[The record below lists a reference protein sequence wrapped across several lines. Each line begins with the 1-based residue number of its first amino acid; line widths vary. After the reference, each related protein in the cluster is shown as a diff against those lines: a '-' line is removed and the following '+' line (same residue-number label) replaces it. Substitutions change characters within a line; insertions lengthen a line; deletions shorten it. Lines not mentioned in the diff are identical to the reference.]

1 MTQYSE
7 VGRADRPASDFLG
20 ENFPVAPDYVRN
32 AVGQFLQST
41 KTSDHASAQQQLDM
55 KTTNTLISDFCSRRL
70 TPQAYDGA
78 MLAPIVKATK
88 DPVLRGQALD
98 ALFTYVTTCNLP
110 YEDMLFSLG
119 LAADQPIIDDYK
131 ANLVTKLYPESDQ
144 PWAQAPVGATPND
157 LLPVRT
163 ELGVNIESELIA
175 NADLLRWFL
184 SHNAGDYAD
193 ALQRARSVEVFHAP
207 MSEIMGIDGMA
218 MAMQSQRALMRL
230 NKLGEQKYI
239 EQARLQLQDLTDPR
253 IVDARIDDILTA
265 ISGYSHH
272 HQPLKHGESHGIM
285 IGEGESGPD
294 KLRTVWRIKSLGRT
308 AEKLYKQRSFDRL
321 TDTIGITT
329 ITEDAVQSGKVI
341 ANALKKMTVDRRFAL
356 QSSPKRNKPV
366 HVRGGVEYV
375 NDVARGM
382 GYGNIDELRN
392 YADVRVT
399 SPDDYQVAKF
409 AFTNQRW
416 GDKYPVNGELQ
427 TNRAEDR
434 VAARIGTP
442 NHAFYN
448 LTGRNATPE
457 EAEAVAHMNSRMQFL
472 GINGLTQQ
480 SRQRAEELL
489 REIYAHAE
497 NR

>member
-1 MTQYSE
+1 MTHSSE

-20 ENFPVAPDYVRN
+20 ENFPLAPDYVRD

-78 MLAPIVKATK
+78 MLAPLVQATRE
-88 DPVLRGQALD
+88 PRLRGRALD
-98 ALFTYVTTCNLP
+98 ALYTYVTTCNLP
-110 YEDMLFSLG
+110 YEDMLFALG
-119 LAADQPIIDDYK
+119 LAADQLVIDDYK
-131 ANLVTKLYPESDQ
+131 ADMVAKLYPESDQ
-144 PWAQAPVGATPND
+144 PWEQGPVGATPRD

-163 ELGVNIESELIA
+163 ELGVNIESVLIA
-175 NADLLRWFL
+175 NAGMIRWFL
-184 SHNAGDYAD
+184 AHNAGDYAD

-230 NKLGEQKYI
+230 DKLGAQEYI
-239 EQARLQLQDLTDPR
+239 DQAQLQLQDLTDPGV
-253 IVDARIDDILTA
+253 VDARIDEILTA
-265 ISGYSHH
+265 LSGYSHH
-272 HQPLKHGESHGIM
+272 HQPLRHDESHGIM
-285 IGEGESGPD
+285 IGEGVSGPE
-294 KLRTVWRIKSLGRT
+294 KLRTVWRIKSIGRT
-308 AEKLYKQRSFDRL
+308 AEKLYKQQSFDRI
-321 TDTIGITT
+321 TDAIGITS
-329 ITEDAVQSGKVI
+329 ITENAFQSGQVI
-341 ANALKKMTVDRRFAL
+341 ASALGKVMDNPRFTL
-356 QSSPKRNKPV
+356 QSSPKRNTPV
-366 HVRGGVEYV
+366 HVRGGVEFVY
-375 NDVARGM
+375 DVARGM
-382 GYGNIDELRN
+382 GYRNTDELRS
-392 YADVRVT
+392 YADVKET
-399 SPDDYQVAKF
+399 SPEDYQVAKF

-442 NHAFYN
+442 NHAFYK

-457 EAEAVAHMNSRMQFL
+457 EAEAVAHTNSRMQFL
-472 GINGLTQQ
+472 GINGLTLQ
-480 SRQRAEELL
+480 SRQRAEQLL